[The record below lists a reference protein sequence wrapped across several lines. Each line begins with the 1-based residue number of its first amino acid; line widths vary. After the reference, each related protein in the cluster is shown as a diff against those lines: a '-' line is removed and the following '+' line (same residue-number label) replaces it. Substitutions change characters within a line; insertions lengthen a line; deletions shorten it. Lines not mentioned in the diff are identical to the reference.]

1 MNTINKVA
9 IYVRVSTT
17 NQAEE
22 GYSID
27 GQLDS
32 LTKYCEAMGWSVYQ
46 KYIDAGFSG
55 GKLERPDILKLIKDA
70 KRGVFDTVLV
80 YKLDRLSRNVQD
92 TLYLVKEVFNKN
104 EVHFVSLQENLDTS
118 SAMGN
123 LFLTLLSAIAEFE
136 REQIKE
142 RMMLGKLGR
151 AKSGKYMAWINPAY
165 GYNYDKKS
173 QKTTVIPS
181 QAIIIKRIFDEF
193 INGKPIAKIASDLNK
208 EGKYGKTTSWKPN
221 SLRSLLKNRIYYGV
235 IEYKGEIYKGE
246 HAPIISKETY
256 DLAQIERAKRREIT
270 VKRTNNP
277 RPFQS
282 KYMLSGHL
290 RCGYCGAR
298 ITLYVSKPRKDG
310 TKLLKYY
317 CVNRK
322 KTCDSGLYLLSD
334 LEDIVM
340 AEIAKFKLDEDYMS
354 RMTKQPKPE
363 IDKEAIENEIADL
376 DNRLNRLNDLY
387 LNNMID
393 MDKLKKES
401 SNILATKKTL
411 QNQLET
417 DSEELSAKKQV
428 ETLTTLRKLNLQKLS
443 YSDKKSLVD
452 KLISSISV
460 KSDSV
465 KITWNL

>member
-1 MNTINKVA
+1 MLLLDNILGSAIKELRKSKKMTQQELSKLTGLKQNTISNHENGKRQLDEIDIRTYA
-9 IYVRVSTT
+9 KALRVSPQTLFNLSKQNSDNILHDIKENKT
-17 NQAEE
+17 QIQ
-22 GYSID
+22 SIYD
-27 GQLDS
+27 
-32 LTKYCEAMGWSVYQ
+32 
-46 KYIDAGFSG
+46 
-55 GKLERPDILKLIKDA
+55 KLSDRNKPKLIKY
-70 KRGVFDTVLV
+70 G
-80 YKLDRLSRNVQD
+80 
-92 TLYLVKEVFNKN
+92 N
-104 EVHFVSLQENLDTS
+104 E
-118 SAMGN
+118 
-123 LFLTLLSAIAEFE
+123 LLEGQSEA
-136 REQIKE
+136 KE

-298 ITLYVSKPRKDG
+298 ITLYVSKARKDG

-322 KTCDSGLYLLSD
+322 KSCDSGLYLLND

-340 AEIAKFKLDEDYMS
+340 SEIAKFKLDEDYMS

-393 MDKLKKES
+393 MNKLKKES
-401 SNILATKKTL
+401 SNILATKKTP
-411 QNQLET
+411 EP
-417 DSEELSAKKQV
+417 A
-428 ETLTTLRKLNLQKLS
+428 
-443 YSDKKSLVD
+443 
-452 KLISSISV
+452 
-460 KSDSV
+460 
-465 KITWNL
+465 